1 MKKFDVIVNYKGKEY
16 VKLNEALGQ
25 ANILGMTSK
34 ELNEVLRQVS
44 TKLKGLGNTLYVLKA
59 NVTNEP
65 TQVVEEEVIRL
76 RKQNV
81 KLLEELAMKN
91 EMIDET
97 YQVLNQIIDGVEREN
112 KDIKEQLEKET
123 KKLKDENRE
132 LRIEKEYYENI
143 YNEFMKRDKDGN
155 MDLDID
161 FDEFD
166 KNVRDICYE
175 LSKLIFVDCEP
186 DIYDEVYSIYYDNK
200 PSNEEELRKNYRQL
214 VRKYHPDVYGDDRI
228 FKQLESIKEAWEQGI
243 KVLNNNN

>member
-1 MKKFDVIVNYKGKEY
+1 MMKFDVVINYKGKEY

-25 ANILGMTSK
+25 ANILGLTSK
-34 ELNEVLRQVS
+34 QLKETLKPLS
-44 TKLKGLGNTLYVLKA
+44 TKLKGLGNTLYILKA

-65 TQVVEEEVIRL
+65 TQVDEEVVKL
-76 RKQNV
+76 RKQKA

-91 EMIDET
+91 EVIDET
-97 YQVLNQIIDGVEREN
+97 YKVLNEIIDRVEREN
-112 KDIKEQLEKET
+112 KDLKEQLEKET

-132 LRIEKEYYENI
+132 LRIEKELYEKI

-155 MDLDID
+155 IDLEID
-161 FDEFD
+161 FDDFE
-166 KNVRDICYE
+166 KNVHDICYE

-186 DIYDEVYSIYYDNK
+186 DIYDEVFSIYYQYK

-228 FKQLESIKEAWEQGI
+228 FKQLETIKEFWEQGI
-243 KVLNNNN
+243 KY